1 MFDVFYLFSFSTN
14 GAKAQYKGF
23 NCMFDTNIICF
34 YEILYQLSS
43 LATSCWLAVFTG
55 FFFFFTILGIFL
67 LMVIALHFLLTTAP
81 LLVRREGLV
90 RRGRGGEEN
99 DYIINWR
106 AQRLGEWWPIILR
119 PIHGLSGLS
128 DPTKLERYLHDFFSV
143 EVWPMRNLFVY
154 FLYRIRN
161 IHCWNFVPLHIFCD
175 NISIH
180 HEILIGKI
188 GVTNVILISFCWQQ
202 IGTKMPYIHVC
213 MDSYLW
219 TNYMIFF
226 LQKLAFWTFSCFVS
240 TFVSNCCTEH
250 PSMPIMQLHRQPL
263 FALPDSQAGKCSLS
277 YLYPFSVLCTSSH
290 GTTATRFNSFN
301 D

>member
-1 MFDVFYLFSFSTN
+1 
-14 GAKAQYKGF
+14 
-23 NCMFDTNIICF
+23 
-34 YEILYQLSS
+34 
-43 LATSCWLAVFTG
+43 VFTG
-55 FFFFFTILGIFL
+55 IFCFYDLWNFFINGHCTPFSINNSSSSSQT
-67 LMVIALHFLLTTAP
+67 
-81 LLVRREGLV
+81 RRTSSEGGGGG
-90 RRGRGGEEN
+90 GRP
-99 DYIINWR
+99 
-106 AQRLGEWWPIILR
+106 PISFR

-143 EVWPMRNLFVY
+143 EVWAMRNLFVY
-154 FLYRIRN
+154 FLYRN
-161 IHCWNFVPLHIFCD
+161 IHCWNSVPLHIFCD

-188 GVTNVILISFCWQQ
+188 GVTNVTLISFCWQQ
-202 IGTKMPYIHVC
+202 IGTKMPHIHVC

-219 TNYMIFF
+219 TNYMVFF

-240 TFVSNCCTEH
+240 TFVSNCCAEH

-277 YLYPFSVLCTSSH
+277 YLYPFSIFCTSSH